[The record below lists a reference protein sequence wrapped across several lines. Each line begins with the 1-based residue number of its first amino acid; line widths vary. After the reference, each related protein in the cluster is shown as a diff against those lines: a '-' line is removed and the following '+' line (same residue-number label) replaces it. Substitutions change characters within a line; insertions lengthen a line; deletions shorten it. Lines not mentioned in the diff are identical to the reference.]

1 MRDMNRVTLIGRLG
15 RNAEVKYLPSGQ
27 AMTERSV
34 ATSDSYKGKDGQ
46 SQEKTDWHSVVLW
59 GKAAEHAGS
68 LTKGARVMVE
78 GKLQTRSWDGKD
90 GKKQYKTEV
99 VAFSY
104 EELGGQSKP
113 REVAQPQASQL
124 EGEPSYGDD
133 EIPF

>member
-1 MRDMNRVTLIGRLG
+1 MRDMNRVTLVGRLG

-27 AMTERSV
+27 AMAELSI
-34 ATSDSYKGKDGQ
+34 ATSDYFKGKDGQ
-46 SQEKTDWHSVVLW
+46 SQEKTDWHNVVIW
-59 GKAAEHAGS
+59 GKSAEHARS
-68 LTKGARVMVE
+68 LTKGARVMIE

-113 REVAQPQASQL
+113 REVAQPQASQP
-124 EGEPSYGDD
+124 EAEPSYDDD

>member
-1 MRDMNRVTLIGRLG
+1 MAKDKNSVQLIGRLG

-27 AMTERSV
+27 AMAELSI
-34 ATSDSYKGKDGQ
+34 ATSDSYKGKDGRE
-46 SQEKTDWHSVVLW
+46 QEKTDWHSVVLW

-68 LTKGARVMVE
+68 LTKGARVMIE

-104 EELGGQSKP
+104 EELGGKP
-113 REVAQPQASQL
+113 REVAQPQVPQPEA
-124 EGEPSYGDD
+124 ETSYGDD